1 MSQTVTLD
9 LPDPLAQ
16 TARSVAARTNRP
28 VEEVLLDWLD
38 RAATDAGIDALP
50 DDQVLALRDLAM
62 SEAQQEPL
70 SDPLERPR
78 ESALRDGDRAR
89 LDELLSEYRRGLVRK
104 AKALK
109 VAVERGLQAP
119 LDAD

>member
-1 MSQTVTLD
+1 LSQTVTLD

-38 RAATDAGIDALP
+38 RAAADAGIDALP